1 MLKYKGMHIDGSVF
15 DQSYKAVMFPVDE
28 TQLIKGFVDMLTNMK
43 PGMKVT
49 CIIPGKLAYGDR
61 GNQNIAP
68 NETLVFEIETGNLAT
83 AADKKM
89 AGGAQVKAMN
99 VLVQD
104 TPLELAYAGS
114 VKGKNEVKV
123 QARVSGTVT
132 AKYVK
137 GGQYVSAGQPLY
149 KIDDRTYRAALL
161 QAQANLAQAQATYNN
176 SLIDLQR
183 NEQLLASAAVSE
195 QTVTTMRAQAEAQQ
209 ANVNAM
215 AALVEQA
222 QKNVDDTVVYAPM
235 SGKLAV
241 DDVAEGTYAAAG
253 NTVLVTIGSSN
264 PVFVQFS
271 ISESEYLKYVGANV
285 TPGNALP
292 SKAVRIELSDGSEY
306 PVDGHIVEVDRAMQD
321 NSGSLIVKAQFD
333 NPNGILVPGMFARAK
348 LVGDTLHNAKLVP
361 ERAVQQLLGK
371 SFVMIVGEDGKS
383 KAVNVELGT
392 KVGSYYVVNSG
403 LTGNEQVVV
412 EGLTSLTEGMDM
424 NVTTVTPEDMGFS
437 LTESNL

>member
-1 MLKYKGMHIDGSVF
+1 MLSKKGKLIVV
-15 DQSYKAVMFPVDE
+15 AVIAIAVIAAVVMFS
-28 TQLIKGFVDMLTNMK
+28 
-43 PGMKVT
+43 GM
-49 CIIPGKLAYGDR
+49 GGQQA
-61 GNQNIAP
+61 
-68 NETLVFEIETGNLAT
+68 
-83 AADKKM
+83 KKM
-89 AGGAQVKAMN
+89 TGGAQVKAMN

-183 NEQLLASAAVSE
+183 NEQLLASAA
-195 QTVTTMRAQAEAQQ
+195 
-209 ANVNAM
+209 M

-292 SKAVRIELSDGSEY
+292 SKSVRIELSDGSEY

-383 KAVNVELGT
+383 KAVTVELGT
-392 KVGSYYVVNSG
+392 KVGSYYVVDSG

-437 LTESNL
+437 LAESNL